1 MPTDDT
7 TFESLIDSG
16 KLLFG
21 VPRRDIRKW
30 APYVDREVSLRPGA
44 TRIGIIREHITALD
58 AKSGP
63 MTAIA
68 GVLVAIAAVVGN
80 AAFSVDGT
88 SWLAIGAFAP
98 FALLTGM
105 SVIYS
110 MSALGMESPE
120 DAAAGDAA
128 AFEFRLL
135 QRLVYRAR
143 NHAWGLRSAQAAG
156 AYASMA
162 VGFVLG
168 DADLLK
174 AMTSP
179 P

>member
-1 MPTDDT
+1 MSADHPT
-7 TFESLIDSG
+7 FGSLVESG
-16 KLLFG
+16 KLLLG
-21 VPRRDIRKW
+21 VPRRDIGKW
-30 APYVDREVSLRPGA
+30 AAYIDREVSVRPST

-58 AKSGP
+58 SKSGP

-80 AAFSVDGT
+80 AVFSVDGT
-88 SWLAIGAFAP
+88 SWFALAAFAP

-120 DAAAGDAA
+120 DAAAGDSA

-135 QRLVYRAR
+135 QRLIYRAR
-143 NHAWGLRSAQAAG
+143 NHAWALRSAQAAG
-156 AYASMA
+156 AYASMV
-162 VGFVLG
+162 VGFVVG
-168 DADLLK
+168 QPDLLGSI
-174 AMTSP
+174 AR
-179 P
+179 